1 MFWNNNIFSVVSAAA
16 ALIKQQQ
23 TKAEYDSRLNLSYNL
38 DQLSLWN
45 WIKKKKILGPKNVF
59 FLSLSP
65 KTSKLKLR
73 SHS

>member
-45 WIKKKKILGPKNVF
+45 WIKKKSWVLKTF
-59 FLSLSP
+59 FFSP
-65 KTSKLKLR
+65 FPLKQVN
-73 SHS
+73 

>member
-45 WIKKKKILGPKNVF
+45 WI
-59 FLSLSP
+59 
-65 KTSKLKLR
+65 LKLD
-73 SHS
+73 

>member
-45 WIKKKKILGPKNVF
+45 WIKKKKSWVLKTF
-59 FLSLSP
+59 FFSP
-65 KTSKLKLR
+65 FPLKQVN
-73 SHS
+73 